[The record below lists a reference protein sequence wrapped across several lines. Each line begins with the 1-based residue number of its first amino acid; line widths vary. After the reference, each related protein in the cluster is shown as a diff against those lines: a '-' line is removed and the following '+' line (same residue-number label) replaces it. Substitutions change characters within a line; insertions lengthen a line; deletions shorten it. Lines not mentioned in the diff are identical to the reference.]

1 MKRQSDSEIDI
12 LHGYNFSL
20 PAIILSTVC
29 LLLLSGCGLEE
40 FFVLDSPVNVYH
52 YSYYDSLYDNCYV
65 EFSTNENSSQMN
77 SYLSPSSSFKFLG
90 TAVYYKIYNDYS
102 TMSGRISSLGSLS
115 SSKNESAAAA
125 SMIDSYGYK
134 QLGLQQGTKTPLI
147 EATGND
153 RKVYIRISNYK
164 ENDSNEFIS
173 EVVIDRKTS
182 SESKLGTPR
191 REGNRLTFDFGRTSR
206 SDDNAIPLETD
217 GDVTYTSS
225 SSSTKWY
232 IDLYAVAV
240 GQDTS
245 FTASYS
251 NILHLGSI
259 PIDPAEEDN

>member
-1 MKRQSDSEIDI
+1 MKTQADLKSGI
-12 LHGYNFSL
+12 LCVRNFSL
-20 PAIILSTVC
+20 SAVFILSIC
-29 LLLLSGCGLEE
+29 LSMFSGCGLEE

-52 YSYYDSLYDNCYV
+52 YSYYDSLYDNRYV

-102 TMSGRISSLGSLS
+102 TMAGRISSLGSLS

-125 SMIDSYGYK
+125 SMIDYYCYNH
-134 QLGLQQGTKTPLI
+134 LGLKEGTKTPLI
-147 EATGND
+147 EATGNNH
-153 RKVYIRISNYK
+153 KVYIRISNYK
-164 ENDSNEFIS
+164 EKDSNEFIA

-182 SESKLGTPR
+182 SENKLGIPR
-191 REGNRLTFDFGRTSR
+191 REGNRLTFDFGRASK
-206 SDDNAIPLETD
+206 SDENAVPLETD
-217 GDVTYTSS
+217 SDVNYTS

-245 FTASYS
+245 FTTSYS

-259 PIDPAEEDN
+259 PIDTADEDN